1 MLKPNRLLM
10 AALLATVLA
19 IAVGSRIHAHTA
31 LRQQTSALSV
41 PTVSV
46 VTPKPATATQTL
58 DLPASIQ
65 PFQDAA
71 VYARTSGYVLSWKY
85 DIGSAVKAGDVL
97 ATIASP
103 EVDAE
108 LARAEATEGS
118 ALADYLLAKSTA
130 ARWQV
135 LAKTDAVSQQDVD
148 QTLGAMKARDATLAA
163 ARADVARLKQL
174 HGFDL
179 VRSPFNGVVTA
190 RASTR
195 ETHRPRQRWRAKGG
209 VVPCHADRRCACLRG
224 CSAERCGGYQRRHGR
239 YPDIVTWPGRPF
251 PARVSRTSQAIDP
264 TTRTQRIELD
274 VANPD
279 RALLPGA
286 YAVVH
291 LQVSP
296 AHPSLSIPVSALL
309 FRPEGV
315 QVATVNEANRIS
327 LQPVT
332 LGRDFGTTVE
342 VTRGLEGAERV
353 VANPT
358 DGVSSENPCYC
369 RRGRPCLDSA
379 CWSSVWLHCRA
390 A

>member
-1 MLKPNRLLM
+1 MWKPNRLLI
-10 AALLATVLA
+10 AALPATVLA
-19 IAVGSRIHAHTA
+19 IAVGSRIHAQTA

-46 VTPKPATATQTL
+46 VTPKPETATQTL

-85 DIGSAVKAGDVL
+85 DIGSAVKVGDVL
-97 ATIASP
+97 ATITSP

-190 RASTR
+190 RGIDTGSLIDPGSGGG
-195 ETHRPRQRWRAKGG
+195 PRTELFHVMQTD
-209 VVPCHADRRCACLRG
+209 VVRVFVDVPQNDVADINVGTQGTLTL
-224 CSAERCGGYQRRHGR
+224 SQ
-239 YPDIVTWPGRPF
+239 WPGRPF

-264 TTRTQRIELD
+264 TTRTLRIELD
-274 VANPD
+274 VPNPD

-286 YAVVH
+286 YAMVH

-315 QVATVNEANRIS
+315 QVATVNEANRVS

-358 DGVSSENPCYC
+358 DGVASGDPVRIAGEA
-369 RRGRPCLDSA
+369 DH
-379 CWSSVWLHCRA
+379 V
-390 A
+390 

>member
-1 MLKPNRLLM
+1 MWKPNRLLV
-10 AALLATVLA
+10 AALPAAVLA

-46 VTPKPATATQTL
+46 VTPKPASATQTL

-71 VYARTSGYVLSWKY
+71 VYARTSGYVMSWKY

-148 QTLGAMKARDATLAA
+148 QTLGAMNARDATLAA

-174 HGFDL
+174 HDFDL

-190 RASTR
+190 RGIDTGSLIDPGSGGG
-195 ETHRPRQRWRAKGG
+195 PRAELFHVMQTD
-209 VVPCHADRRCACLRG
+209 VVRVFVDVPQNDVADINVGTEGTLTL
-224 CSAERCGGYQRRHGR
+224 SQ
-239 YPDIVTWPGRPF
+239 WPGRPF

-264 TTRTQRIELD
+264 TTRTLRIELD
-274 VANPD
+274 VSNPD

-286 YAVVH
+286 YAMVH
-291 LQVSP
+291 LQVGP

-315 QVATVNEANRIS
+315 QVATVNEANRVS
-327 LQPVT
+327 LQGVT

-358 DGVSSENPCYC
+358 DGVASGDPVRIAGEA
-369 RRGRPCLDSA
+369 DH
-379 CWSSVWLHCRA
+379 V
-390 A
+390 